1 MKQAPEFLYL
11 SDEVL
16 DTLEVTTAEAVESI
30 ENLLHARARTQ
41 AWDAPVILLMVPD
54 GRIML
59 AAMAVADDPP
69 LLAVKSQTFN
79 PRNAERGLAPANGV
93 VSVLSSETGLPAAV
107 LDVGWITRVRT
118 AGLSVVAAKRLARPD
133 SSVIAFIGCGA
144 QAHAH
149 LQAIGDTFPVREIRA
164 FGRGSS
170 NRDALCEAARGRG
183 FTAVASASGREA
195 IEGADIV
202 VSSVT
207 FNARLEPFLDARA
220 LKPGAFAAI
229 TDLAVPWMKEGVLA
243 FDRII
248 IDDLEQEAEAGFKM
262 LDPALI
268 GGDLTGLVAGDTPG
282 RDNDRQRTAFV
293 FRGLALG
300 DLALA
305 GVAYRKALATSRG
318 FAIG

>member
-1 MKQAPEFLYL
+1 MEQSTKFLYL
-11 SDEVL
+11 SDEIL
-16 DTLEVTTAEAVESI
+16 ETLGVSTAEAVESI
-30 ENLLHARARTQ
+30 EELLRARARAE
-41 AWDAPVILLMVPD
+41 AWDTPVNLLMVPD

-79 PRNAERGLAPANGV
+79 PRNADRGLAPANGV

-133 SSVIAFIGCGA
+133 SSIIAFIGCGA
-144 QAHAH
+144 QARTH
-149 LQAIGDTFPVREIRA
+149 LQAIGDMFPIREIRA
-164 FGRGSS
+164 FGRGSK
-170 NRDALCEAARGRG
+170 NRDALCAAARSRG
-183 FTAVASASGREA
+183 YAAVASASGREA

-202 VSSVT
+202 VTSVT
-207 FNARLEPFLDARA
+207 FDAGLRPFLDARS
-220 LKPGAFAAI
+220 LKPGAFATV
-229 TDLAVPWMKEGVLA
+229 TDLAVPWMKEGMAA
-243 FDRII
+243 FDHII
-248 IDDLEQEAEAGFKM
+248 VDDLEQEAGARFKM

-268 GGDLTGLVAGDTPG
+268 GGDLSGLVAGDTPG
-282 RDNDRQRTAFV
+282 RDGDRQRTAFV

-318 FAIG
+318 LAIG

>member
-1 MKQAPEFLYL
+1 MEQSTKFLYL
-11 SDEVL
+11 SDEIL
-16 DTLEVTTAEAVESI
+16 ETLGVSTAEAVESI
-30 ENLLHARARTQ
+30 EELLRARARAE
-41 AWDAPVILLMVPD
+41 AWDTPVNLLMVPD

-107 LDVGWITRVRT
+107 FDVGWITRVRT

-133 SSVIAFIGCGA
+133 SSVIAFIGCGV
-144 QAHAH
+144 QARAH
-149 LQAIGDTFPVREIRA
+149 LQAIGDMFPIREIRA
-164 FGRGSS
+164 FGRGSK
-170 NRDALCEAARGRG
+170 NRDALCEAARERG
-183 FTAVASASGREA
+183 YSAVASASGREA

-202 VSSVT
+202 VTSVT
-207 FNARLEPFLDARA
+207 FDAGLRPFLDARS
-220 LKPGAFAAI
+220 LKPGAFAAV
-229 TDLAVPWMKEGVLA
+229 TDLAVPWMKEGMAA
-243 FDRII
+243 FDHII
-248 IDDLEQEAEAGFKM
+248 VDDLEQEAEARFKM

-268 GGDLTGLVAGDTPG
+268 GGDLSGLVAGDTPG
-282 RDNDRQRTAFV
+282 RDGVRQRTAFV

-305 GVAYRKALATSRG
+305 GVAYRKALSTSRG
-318 FAIG
+318 LAIG

>member
-1 MKQAPEFLYL
+1 MKQSTELLYL
-11 SDEVL
+11 SDEML
-16 DTLEVTTAEAVESI
+16 ETLEVSTAEAVESI
-30 ENLLHARARTQ
+30 EKLLHARARAE
-41 AWDAPVILLMVPD
+41 AWDAPVNLLMVPD

-79 PRNAERGLAPANGV
+79 PRNGERGLAPANGV

-107 LDVGWITRVRT
+107 LDVGWITRIRT

-133 SSVIAFIGCGA
+133 SSIIAFIGCGA

-149 LQAIGDTFPVREIRA
+149 LQAMGDTFPVREVRA
-164 FGRGSS
+164 FGRGSK
-170 NRDALCEAARGRG
+170 NRDALCAAARSRG
-183 FTAVASASGREA
+183 YTAVASASGREA
-195 IEGADIV
+195 IDGADIV

-207 FNARLEPFLDARA
+207 FDAGLEPFLDARS

-229 TDLAVPWMKEGVLA
+229 TDLAVPWTKEGMAA

-248 IDDLEQEAEAGFKM
+248 IDDLEQEAEARFKM
-262 LDPALI
+262 LDPALT

-282 RDNDRQRTAFV
+282 RDGDWQRTAFV

-305 GVAYRKALATSRG
+305 GVAYRKARANARG
-318 FAIG
+318 TPIA